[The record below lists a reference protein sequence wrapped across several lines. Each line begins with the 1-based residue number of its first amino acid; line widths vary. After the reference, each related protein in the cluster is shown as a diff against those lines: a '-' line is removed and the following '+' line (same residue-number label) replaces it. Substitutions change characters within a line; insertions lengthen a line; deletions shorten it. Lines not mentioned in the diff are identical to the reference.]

1 MANKKIFSPGVASSA
16 VTNHAGGLAFAKSD
30 EQALAQF
37 VMTGT
42 FNDTFYV
49 KGEDQLAQVLER
61 SQKMGDEFL
70 AKLAIYSREH
80 GFMKDMPALLC
91 ALLVV
96 RGSEHAD
103 AVFARVIDNA
113 KMLRNF
119 VQMLRGGVVGRK
131 SLGSKAKRLVKGFIA
146 NLSDYALWEASV
158 GNDPSL
164 TDVLKL
170 AHPKAKDDRR
180 NALYAYVM
188 GKPCDA
194 ALLPDFIRDY
204 ESFAKGEVRKAPLK
218 VPFQKLTA
226 LPLSTKDWARIA
238 TNARWQMTRMN
249 LNTFSRHGVFEDRK
263 MVSMVAERLANRENV
278 LSARAFPYQLM
289 AAMINAGSDVPLKIR
304 TALEDAMEIA
314 LENVPEISGRTVVA
328 IDVSGSM
335 GDPVTGHRAGSTSS
349 VKCINV
355 AALVGAALRRKN
367 RQATI
372 LTFDFNCREVKVA
385 ANARIMTICEKIGR
399 SGGGTDCGS
408 VMRYI
413 NDQKIALDNLVLV
426 SDNESW
432 RDGYRSSLSEL
443 WAGYKTRF
451 PKARMI
457 NLDITPNEYSATA
470 ERKDTLRVG
479 GFSDEVFRVMAQFL
493 EGSGTQVDAVN
504 AVQL

>member
-1 MANKKIFSPGVASSA
+1 MANKKIFNPTVADSVVA
-16 VTNHAGGLAFAKSD
+16 NHAGGRAFAKSD

-37 VMTGT
+37 IMTGT
-42 FNDTFYV
+42 FNNTFYV

-61 SQKMGDEFL
+61 AQKVDNEFL

-91 ALLVV
+91 ALLVA

-103 AVFARVIDNA
+103 TVFARVIDNA

-164 TDVLKL
+164 VDVLKL

-194 ALLPDFIRDY
+194 ALLPDFIKAY
-204 ESFAKGEVRKAPLK
+204 EGFAKGETREAPLK
-218 VPFQKLTA
+218 APFQKLTA
-226 LPLSTKDWARIA
+226 LPLSTEDWTRIA

-249 LNTFSRHGVFEDRK
+249 LNTFSRHGVFRDPK
-263 MVSMVAERLANRENV
+263 MVSMVAERLADRENV

-289 AAMINAGSDVPLKIR
+289 AAMLNAGSDVPAKVK

-314 LENVPEISGRTVVA
+314 LENVPEIGGRTVVA

-335 GDPVTGHRAGSTSS
+335 GSPATGHREGSTSS
-349 VKCINV
+349 VTCINV

-367 RQATI
+367 RKATI

-385 ANARIMTICEKIGR
+385 ANAKIMTICQKIGN

-408 VMRYI
+408 VLRYI
-413 NDQKIALDNLVLV
+413 NEHGIELDNLIVV

-443 WAGYKTRF
+443 WVGYKSRF

-457 NLDITPNEYSATA
+457 NLDITPNEFSATA

-493 EGSGTQVDAVN
+493 EGSGTQVDAVK
-504 AVQL
+504 AVTL

>member
-1 MANKKIFSPGVASSA
+1 MANKNIFNTNTRA
-16 VTNHAGGLAFAKSD
+16 VKNHAGGRAFEKSD

-42 FNDTFYV
+42 FNNTFYV
-49 KGEDQLAQVLER
+49 KGQDQLAQVLER
-61 SQKMGDEFL
+61 AEKVDGEFL

-91 ALLVV
+91 ALLVA

-103 AVFARVIDNA
+103 TVFARVIDNA

-158 GNDPSL
+158 GQDPSL

-194 ALLPDFIRDY
+194 ALLPDFIKAY
-204 ESFAKGEVRKAPLK
+204 EGFAKGETREAPLRA
-218 VPFQKLTA
+218 PFQKLTA
-226 LPLSTKDWARIA
+226 LPLTTEDWSRIA

-249 LNTFSRHGVFEDRK
+249 LNTFARHGVFRDPK
-263 MVSMVAERLANRENV
+263 MVSMVAARLADRENV
-278 LSARAFPYQLM
+278 LAARAFPYQLM
-289 AAMINAGSDVPLKIR
+289 AAMMNAGADVPGKIR
-304 TALEDAMEIA
+304 SALEDAMEIA
-314 LENVPEISGRTVVA
+314 LENVPELSGKTVIA

-335 GDPVTGHRAGSTSS
+335 GSPVTGYREGGTSS
-349 VKCINV
+349 VTCIDV

-367 RQATI
+367 RKAII
-372 LTFDFNCREVKVA
+372 LTFDHNCREVKVA
-385 ANARIMTICEKIGR
+385 GNAKVATICQKIGH

-413 NDQKIALDNLVLV
+413 NEHNIELDNLVMV

-432 RDGYRSSLSEL
+432 ADGYRSSLSEL
-443 WAGYKTRF
+443 WAGYKRRH

-457 NLDITPNEYSATA
+457 NLDITPNEYSASQ
-470 ERKDTLRVG
+470 ERQDTLRVG
-479 GFSDEVFRVMAQFL
+479 GFSDEVFRVIAQFL
-493 EGSGTQVDAVN
+493 EGAESQVDAVR

>member
-1 MANKKIFSPGVASSA
+1 MANKNIFNARA
-16 VTNHAGGLAFAKSD
+16 VSTVNHAGGKAFEKND

-49 KGEDQLAQVLER
+49 QGADQLSQVIERAQKVD
-61 SQKMGDEFL
+61 DEFL

-103 AVFARVIDNA
+103 MVFERVIDNA

-119 VQMLRGGVVGRK
+119 VQMLRGGAVGRK
-131 SLGSKAKRLVKGFIA
+131 SLGSRAKRLVKAFIGKM
-146 NLSDYALWEASV
+146 SDYALWEASV
-158 GNDPSL
+158 GQDPSL
-164 TDVLKL
+164 VDVLKL
-170 AHPKAKDDRR
+170 AHPKARDEHR

-194 ALLPDFIRDY
+194 ALLPQFIKDY
-204 ESFAKGEVRKAPLK
+204 EGFAKGETKEAPLRA
-218 VPFQKLTA
+218 PFQKLTA
-226 LPLSTKDWARIA
+226 LPLSQEDWVRIA

-249 LNTFSRHGVFEDRK
+249 LNTFARHGVFNDRK
-263 MVSMVAERLANRENV
+263 MVTMIADRLSDRENV
-278 LSARAFPYQLM
+278 LGARAFPYQLM
-289 AAMINAGSDVPLKIR
+289 AAMLNAGSDVPMKVR
-304 TALEDAMEIA
+304 SALEDAMEIA
-314 LENVPEISGRTVVA
+314 LENVPSITGDTVIA

-335 GDPVTGHRAGSTSS
+335 GSSATGYRPGATSTIT
-349 VKCINV
+349 CINV

-367 RQATI
+367 PKARI
-372 LTFDFNCREVKVA
+372 LTFDYHCREVKVA
-385 ANARIMTICEKIGR
+385 ANAKVMTICQKIGN

-408 VMRYI
+408 VLRYMKEHEI
-413 NDQKIALDNLVLV
+413 SVDNLILV

-432 RDGYRSSLSEL
+432 ADGYRSSLSEL
-443 WAGYKTRF
+443 WAGYKKTH

-457 NLDITPNEYSATA
+457 NLDITPNEYSVSRDRA
-470 ERKDTLRVG
+470 DTLRVG
-479 GFSDEVFRVMAQFL
+479 GFSDEVFRVMAEFL
-493 EGSGTQVDAVN
+493 EGGASQIDAVRTV
-504 AVQL
+504 AL